1 MIFTEKRIRRTRNV
15 LISLLII
22 CLTPICEKGRL
33 LSGAKAEEVFAG
45 KELVCAID
53 LGKDMRSGHWL
64 ETGFSYELVRRFAQ
78 DNGCTVRI
86 IAADSR
92 NETEYIDSLR
102 CGKADIVITHI
113 DSGDTLAGVLMSRPF
128 NECSVWMTDDD
139 NPREIL
145 EINKWISHYSATEE
159 YADLKEKFHS
169 ATNPV
174 KRASQGVIAE
184 NVSPYDEIIKTHAAD
199 LGWDWR
205 LLAAVIYQ
213 ESKFSISSK
222 SHRGATGL
230 MQVMPRNAARYGIDD
245 LTDPENNILAG
256 TTHLSKIQD
265 RFKDSG
271 FTHDEMIK
279 FTLAAYNAGAGRITD
294 CRRLAATQ
302 GLDNSKWENI
312 VKVIPMMREDA
323 ILEDESVK
331 LGKFQGHETIAYVD
345 NVMRIYRSICV
356 ICPKA

>member
-1 MIFTEKRIRRTRNV
+1 MLFTEKRIRRTRNV

-22 CLTPICEKGRL
+22 CLTPVCEKGRL
-33 LSGAKAEEVFAG
+33 LSGAKADDVFAG
-45 KELVCAID
+45 QELVCAID

-64 ETGFSYELVRRFAQ
+64 ETGFNYELVRRFAQ

-86 IAADSR
+86 IATGSR
-92 NETEYIDSLR
+92 NEAEYMDSLR

-113 DSGDTLAGVLMSRPF
+113 EDGAIPEGVLASCAI
-128 NECSVWMTDDD
+128 NECSAWMTDDD

-145 EINKWISHYSATEE
+145 EIRKWIRYYSETAE
-159 YADLKEKFHS
+159 YEALKKRFHA

-174 KRASQGVIAE
+174 KRASQGVIAG
-184 NVSPYDEIIKTHAAD
+184 NVSPYDSLIKAHAAK

-213 ESKFSISSK
+213 ESKFSICSESP
-222 SHRGATGL
+222 RGAKGL
-230 MQVMPRNAARYGIDD
+230 MQVMPRNAAKYGIYD
-245 LTDPENNILAG
+245 LTDPESNIIAG
-256 TTHLSKIQD
+256 TTHLAKIQD
-265 RFKDSG
+265 RFKDIG

-294 CRRLAATQ
+294 CRRLAAAQ
-302 GLDNSKWENI
+302 GLDNSKWENV
-312 VKVIPMMREDA
+312 VKVIPMMREDS
-323 ILEDESVK
+323 ILEEESVK
-331 LGKFQGHETIAYVD
+331 LGKFHGHETIAYVE
-345 NVMRIYRSICV
+345 NVMMIYRSICA

>member
-1 MIFTEKRIRRTRNV
+1 MIFTEKRIRRTRNI

-86 IAADSR
+86 IAADTR

-230 MQVMPRNAARYGIDD
+230 MQVMPRNAARYGIED

-265 RFKDSG
+265 RFKNSG

-345 NVMRIYRSICV
+345 NVMRIYRSICA